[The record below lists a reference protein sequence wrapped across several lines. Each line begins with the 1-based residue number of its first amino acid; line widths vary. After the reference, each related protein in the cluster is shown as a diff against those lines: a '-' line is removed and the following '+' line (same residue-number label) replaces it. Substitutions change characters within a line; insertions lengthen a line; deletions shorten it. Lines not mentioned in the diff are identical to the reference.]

1 MRHTG
6 LQGVAHGAAALCI
19 GGCSLMH
26 WRLQSYAL
34 EAAALCAEGYSPTC
48 CILQSYVLQVWRDG
62 GGDRR
67 WPQPGGLH
75 DEHRQPC
82 RPAALPPQCSPS
94 EASVQYQCSLGA
106 APVQRQCSP
115 AALQPCSPAAL
126 HWCSP
131 AVLIA
136 ASVQPP
142 VVLVPTNVSRPHSYP
157 GCTAAA
163 PRAYAGT
170 PWPAKNDGRVV
181 VRALL
186 RGGLRPAS
194 DDTRVLS
201 YATQRGRKCESSAR
215 VVRE

>member
-1 MRHTG
+1 
-6 LQGVAHGAAALCI
+6 
-19 GGCSLMH
+19 MH
-26 WRLQSYAL
+26 WRLQPYVLKAIAL
-34 EAAALCAEGYSPTC
+34 LAASCNPMCCRCGATVEEIDAGLSLEGFTTSTGNPAAL
-48 CILQSYVLQVWRDG
+48 L
-62 GGDRR
+62 
-67 WPQPGGLH
+67 
-75 DEHRQPC
+75 PC
-82 RPAALPPQCSPS
+82 RPSAAPVKRQCSTSAASVQPQCS
-94 EASVQYQCSLGA
+94 AS
-106 APVQRQCSP
+106 